1 MHPRAD
7 LEEIRC
13 GFAINISANAG
24 ETMTKKLSH
33 TAWIE
38 NGLGD
43 RLKVELQNEGGEL
56 LGRLLIDKIPYHVF
70 FATQD
75 EISRGGER
83 FVVDRDPDY
92 QPKPSPSGRYLLIAP
107 YCK

>member
-1 MHPRAD
+1 
-7 LEEIRC
+7 
-13 GFAINISANAG
+13 
-24 ETMTKKLSH
+24 MTNELSH

-38 NGLGD
+38 NGHGD

-56 LGRLLIDKIPYHVF
+56 LGMVLIDKVPYHVF
-70 FATQD
+70 FATKD
-75 EISRGGER
+75 EISRGGEC

-92 QPKPSPSGRYLLIAP
+92 HPKPSPSGRYLLIAP